1 MRLLSVV
8 YLATLTPTL
17 LVAQPS
23 AAQVVY
29 GSGPSLLQVPSI
41 SAERSF
47 QLDSSVDCPTS
58 SLRLGAF
65 GGAGNDW
72 ANANNSQNPYATS
85 SSGINNYGLSAS
97 ISIPFGSSLSEFC
110 KEYAKSKSEFE
121 RLRTEN
127 FRRDAQLSL
136 LQQCFWLKSQGFLI
150 PNNFDLP
157 EFSSLKVC
165 KSKDLQLTRIGADLG
180 PGVPTPPPESKTVPF
195 SRPVD
200 TIIQQRRFN

>member
-1 MRLLSVV
+1 MRPFSIILFT
-8 YLATLTPTL
+8 ALTPTL
-17 LVAQPS
+17 LVVQPS
-23 AAQVVY
+23 VSQVVY
-29 GSGPSLLQVPSI
+29 GSGPNLLQVPSI
-41 SAERSF
+41 PAERGF
-47 QLDSSVDCPTS
+47 QLDSSVDCPTPT
-58 SLRLGAF
+58 LRLGAF

-85 SSGINNYGLSAS
+85 YSGINNYGLSAG
-97 ISIPFGSSLSEFC
+97 ISIPFGSSLSDFC

-180 PGVPTPPPESKTVPF
+180 PGVPTPPPESKTLPF